1 MYAMES
7 LCSAC
12 IMRVPNGLLPRQLQV
27 DESHSRNYDLSLG
40 LLPAREGRP
49 IQLRRRL
56 CEPLAKFSRVG
67 VSRRLA
73 GTDRSVTPDIPI
85 ETNNVVFIWLYGLS
99 RVGDGS
105 E

>member
-1 MYAMES
+1 MH
-7 LCSAC
+7 
-12 IMRVPNGLLPRQLQV
+12 VPNGLLPRQLQI

-67 VSRRLA
+67 VSPRLA
-73 GTDRSVTPDIPI
+73 RTDRSIPPAIPI
-85 ETNNVVFIWLYGLS
+85 HQNNVVLIW
-99 RVGDGS
+99 R
-105 E
+105 